1 MLGWKVSGWSGTR
14 LSWGSGGRA
23 RPRRSGLPARRP
35 FRAGSRWGRCATR
48 GEDLRKFRLSVAIG
62 TRQVTARIGGWSW
75 SPDRAVVP
83 PGEGPCRA
91 DEPAD
96 GDDGVGEVEERLDDV
111 LVAFVAALEP
121 VEGVVPGVCPFA
133 GASTRPGGMPRP

>member
-1 MLGWKVSGWSGTR
+1 MTSAAAV
-14 LSWGSGGRA
+14 
-23 RPRRSGLPARRP
+23 
-35 FRAGSRWGRCATR
+35 AGSRSGPTAAMRPSATR
-48 GEDLRKFRLSVAIG
+48 TSPTGRSPRSGSTVTTWPPL
-62 TRQVTARIGGWSW
+62 VTARIGGWSW

-83 PGEGPCRA
+83 PVEGPCLA

-121 VEGVVPGVCPFA
+121 VEGVVP
-133 GASTRPGGMPRP
+133 